1 MEQKIVKVV
10 QTSHANNIKCMTMAG
25 KVVKNKN
32 GAKLKGGKIKKM
44 YFKPQKNNF
53 SKLECREILIESNA
67 YRFKTS

>member
-44 YFKPQKNNF
+44 YFKPQKK
-53 SKLECREILIESNA
+53 KLFEARMQRNLD
-67 YRFKTS
+67 